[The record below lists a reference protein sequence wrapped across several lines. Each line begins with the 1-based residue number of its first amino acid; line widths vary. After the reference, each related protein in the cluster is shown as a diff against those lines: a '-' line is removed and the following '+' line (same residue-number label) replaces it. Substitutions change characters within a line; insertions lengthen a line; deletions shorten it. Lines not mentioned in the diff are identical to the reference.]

1 MVLTLPWSGNST
13 NRQVWYQQPE
23 QLIFYVTNL
32 SWLVSVKFT
41 RDVWS
46 MLYSRYRV
54 SETLVYDGDL
64 WYHIWCHPCVWWQ
77 FVALFEV
84 TLVYD
89 GDLWFYLMST
99 LCKMAICDT
108 IFVVP
113 LVYNGDL
120 WEHIWCHSC
129 VRWWFV
135 VPYLMSPLCMM
146 VICGII
152 FDVTLVFDGDLWNHI
167 WCHPYVWWWFVG
179 SYLMSPLCMMAI
191 CARTAL
197 HCIAGFGWS
206 VLHNMANVNCTVK
219 YVLCFDIWDGATSII
234 KLQKLNQPGHFF
246 QKNIFFIS
254 EEQKDLILKL
264 TNTLYGIN
272 NGLNFHFLGVII
284 HFKEYILLARHA
296 KLSIEQTR
304 LSHGEGLPPDPYS

>member
-1 MVLTLPWSGNST
+1 MSLIWVGWYPSNLPETSEVCYTAGTECLRPLYMMVICDTIFDVTPVYDGNLWPYLKSPLCMMEICDSI
-13 NRQVWYQQPE
+13 WCQPCVKW
-23 QLIFYVTNL
+23 QFVTPFLL
-32 SWLVSVKFT
+32 SPLCIMAICESIY
-41 RDVWS
+41 DV
-46 MLYSRYRV
+46 
-54 SETLVYDGDL
+54 TLVYDGDL
-64 WYHIWCHPCVWWQ
+64 WY
-77 FVALFEV
+77 
-84 TLVYD
+84 
-89 GDLWFYLMST
+89 
-99 LCKMAICDT
+99 
-108 IFVVP
+108 
-113 LVYNGDL
+113 
-120 WEHIWCHSC
+120 
-129 VRWWFV
+129 
-135 VPYLMSPLCMM
+135 
-146 VICGII
+146 
-152 FDVTLVFDGDLWNHI
+152 HI

-191 CARTAL
+191 CARPSPPANPLHSVALQPADQSHIKCSVQFGLHCTAL